1 MLKTRQKKGKMNKF
15 VSSLAV
21 FAATTAVVSCSESD
35 ALADVQEPVGGSQTI
50 RFAVSVDH
58 GDITRAQ
65 RITTADFTEYQVW
78 ATNGDTKK
86 PWLSAS
92 TIEGVFNNDVWKE
105 TSNTATWDNLSDKA
119 NPNTFFAL
127 SANGGKTSLANAG
140 LTLTELAD
148 NDNAESNQE
157 VAADKYLD
165 YAMPTSGSQVDI
177 TKQVDLMAAYTP
189 GIAKNAP
196 VALNFKHILS
206 NIEIKV
212 LLTDAMWNPT
222 AKRFDNVDD
231 TQWRFDE
238 DSWFYISYI
247 IIHGLKAN
255 GQYTFSNG
263 TWTTS
268 GDAVDI
274 KIPIDKFFYFHDLRQ
289 IANEYKDAHGLTDEE
304 LVNYHTEIEHSVY
317 DDALVDANSIM
328 VIPQQGTPWDYLAAP
343 TSSDCCVEVYGVSCS
358 ANEPI
363 VDQAA
368 HEAAIRSHMNADGTW
383 KVDEKGWGTYWYADE
398 FGNLYFGNEYPATDE
413 EGPGLSGYY
422 QLSTKFEPGKK
433 YTIWLN
439 LGRIRYEDGTPMA
452 SV

>member
-1 MLKTRQKKGKMNKF
+1 M
-15 VSSLAV
+15 
-21 FAATTAVVSCSESD
+21 
-35 ALADVQEPVGGSQTI
+35 
-50 RFAVSVDH
+50 
-58 GDITRAQ
+58 
-65 RITTADFTEYQVW
+65 
-78 ATNGDTKK
+78 
-86 PWLSAS
+86 
-92 TIEGVFNNDVWKE
+92 WKE

-148 NDNAESNQE
+148 NDNAESNLE
-157 VAADKYLD
+157 VAEDKYLD

-231 TQWRFDE
+231 TQWAFDE
-238 DSWFYISYI
+238 ASWFYISYI

-304 LVNYHTEIEHSVY
+304 LVNYHREIEHSVY

-358 ANEPI
+358 ANDESI

-383 KVDEKGWGTYWYADE
+383 KVDEDGWGTYWNADE
-398 FGNLYFGNEYPATDE
+398 FGALYFGNEYPATDE